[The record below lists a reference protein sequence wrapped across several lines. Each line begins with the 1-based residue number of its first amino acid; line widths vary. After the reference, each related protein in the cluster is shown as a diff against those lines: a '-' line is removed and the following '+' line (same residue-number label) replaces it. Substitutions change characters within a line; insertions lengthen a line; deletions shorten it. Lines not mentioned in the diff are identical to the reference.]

1 MIKVVHLSCVLI
13 GATGM
18 LPAVAGDTLRESM
31 TFRYAQN
38 SGSSTAAGGSVKIEE
53 NPDPTNLVAEK
64 KPPETNWKAK
74 CVNDEQGA
82 SVDCRVVQN
91 IQLTKTKQRLLSVMV
106 RMPTLTRQP
115 ALAFN
120 LPHGL
125 YLPAGT
131 TIQIDRSEPFA
142 LEIETCDQKGCYANM
157 PAGNE
162 LLTALKRGANLTVTF
177 QNLARKPIAVPV
189 TLVGFTAA
197 FDKIR

>member
-1 MIKVVHLSCVLI
+1 MIKLAHLSCVLI
-13 GATGM
+13 GAAGI
-18 LPAVAGDTLRESM
+18 LPAAAGESPRESM
-31 TFRYAQN
+31 NFRYAQN
-38 SGSSTAAGGSVKIEE
+38 SGQSTTAGGSIKIEE
-53 NPDPTNLVAEK
+53 NRDPTNLVAEK

-115 ALAFN
+115 ALVFN

-131 TIQIDRSEPFA
+131 TIQIDKSAPFA

-157 PAGNE
+157 PADTE
-162 LLTALKRGANLTVTF
+162 LLTALMRGANLIVTF

-197 FDKIR
+197 FEKIR